1 MSFPWP
7 PERRC
12 LCSHTFLIY
21 FGRFWEGH
29 LGKKPENA
37 LQNQFLMKS
46 WSFYP
51 LFIKKWFR
59 RAFSGFL
66 QKGPPKTPKK
76 PLPRAAFAPRDHGNE
91 ILSKNGG
98 KSLNLAN
105 LMNFTLK
112 TTIFSLFGPFAIL
125 AILWFRVFLGPQKCP
140 KINRGKS
147 ELRKRWN
154 FNGISGLLW
163 PFVFKHNLRKGVIS
177 GYRNHGKPLRISLKP
192 DKSKS
197 SFEVKDIL
205 PHLRIWENRFSGSW
219 CTYLIRSWAGNMKSL
234 WKRSAKMKKRGK
246 RYVFRDLS
254 CFRINFWQNTCMN
267 FLKVFFSIFFFEAQD
282 Q

>member
-1 MSFPWP
+1 MKCAQFNDFPPFSLKMSFPWP

-21 FGRFWEGH
+21 FRRFWEGH

-51 LFIKKWFR
+51 LFIKKWFW

-66 QKGPPKTPKK
+66 PKGPPKTPKK

-105 LMNFTLK
+105 LINLTLK
-112 TTIFSLFGPFAIL
+112 PPFSPFL
-125 AILWFRVFLGPQKCP
+125 APLRFLRFCDFRVFLGPQKCP

-147 ELRKRWN
+147 
-154 FNGISGLLW
+154 GL
-163 PFVFKHNLRKGVIS
+163 
-177 GYRNHGKPLRISLKP
+177 
-192 DKSKS
+192 
-197 SFEVKDIL
+197 
-205 PHLRIWENRFSGSW
+205 
-219 CTYLIRSWAGNMKSL
+219 
-234 WKRSAKMKKRGK
+234 GK
-246 RYVFRDLS
+246 R
-254 CFRINFWQNTCMN
+254 
-267 FLKVFFSIFFFEAQD
+267 
-282 Q
+282 